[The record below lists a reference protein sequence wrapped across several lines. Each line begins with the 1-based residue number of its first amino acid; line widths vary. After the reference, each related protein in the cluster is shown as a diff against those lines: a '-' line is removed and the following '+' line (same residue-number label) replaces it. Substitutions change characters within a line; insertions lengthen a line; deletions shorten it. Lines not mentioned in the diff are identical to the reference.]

1 LEPRKG
7 LLIFTHMR
15 KRKNTGFKIKMP
27 NLFFQYEGKRWEV
40 IYKTAE
46 LYYAV
51 ELSKKGIAQ
60 GEIKRFP
67 VEDLV
72 PQK

>member
-1 LEPRKG
+1 
-7 LLIFTHMR
+7 MR
-15 KRKNTGFKIKMP
+15 KRKNTGFKHKMP
-27 NLFFQYEGKRWEV
+27 NLFFQHENKRWEV

-51 ELSKKGIAQ
+51 ELSNKGIAQ

-67 VEDLV
+67 VACVV

>member
-1 LEPRKG
+1 
-7 LLIFTHMR
+7 MR
-15 KRKNTGFKIKMP
+15 KRRYTGFKHKLP

-40 IYKTAE
+40 IHKTAE

>member
-1 LEPRKG
+1 MK
-7 LLIFTHMR
+7 
-15 KRKNTGFKIKMP
+15 KRKYTGFKHKMP

-40 IYKTAE
+40 IHKTAE

-51 ELSKKGIAQ
+51 ELSNKGIAQ
-60 GEIKRFP
+60 GEVKRFP
-67 VEDLV
+67 VEYVV

>member
-40 IYKTAE
+40 IHRTTE

-51 ELSKKGIAQ
+51 ELSNKGIAQ
-60 GEIKRFP
+60 GEVKRFTHGS
-67 VEDLV
+67 VV
-72 PQK
+72 PQR

>member
-1 LEPRKG
+1 MGARKG

-27 NLFFQYEGKRWEV
+27 NLFFQYEGKCWEV

-60 GEIKRFP
+60 GEVKRFP
-67 VEDLV
+67 VEGLV

>member
-1 LEPRKG
+1 MEPRKG

-40 IYKTAE
+40 IYKTQDTA
-46 LYYAV
+46 YAV
-51 ELSKKGIAQ
+51 ELSNKGFAQ
-60 GEIKRFP
+60 GEVKRFP
-67 VEDLV
+67 LEGLDTTR
-72 PQK
+72 

>member
-1 LEPRKG
+1 MK
-7 LLIFTHMR
+7 
-15 KRKNTGFKIKMP
+15 KRKNTGFKHKMP

-40 IYKTAE
+40 IHKTAE

-60 GEIKRFP
+60 GEIKRFSH
-67 VEDLV
+67 EYLV
-72 PQK
+72 SQK

>member
-1 LEPRKG
+1 
-7 LLIFTHMR
+7 
-15 KRKNTGFKIKMP
+15 MP

-40 IYKTAE
+40 IHKTAE

-51 ELSKKGIAQ
+51 ELSNKGIAQ

-67 VEDLV
+67 VEYVV

>member
-1 LEPRKG
+1 
-7 LLIFTHMR
+7 
-15 KRKNTGFKIKMP
+15 MP

-60 GEIKRFP
+60 GEVKRFP